1 MAAFALYKG
10 GLSGSSRDRLVP
22 QELDIHYLAL
32 YRKSCKVGPRTMSR
46 AVSLDWE
53 RDPVTSRG
61 FEVDSCLHLLPDVEV
76 RS

>member
-1 MAAFALYKG
+1 
-10 GLSGSSRDRLVP
+10 
-22 QELDIHYLAL
+22 
-32 YRKSCKVGPRTMSR
+32 MSR

-61 FEVDSCLHLLPDVEV
+61 FEVDSCPHLLPDVEV